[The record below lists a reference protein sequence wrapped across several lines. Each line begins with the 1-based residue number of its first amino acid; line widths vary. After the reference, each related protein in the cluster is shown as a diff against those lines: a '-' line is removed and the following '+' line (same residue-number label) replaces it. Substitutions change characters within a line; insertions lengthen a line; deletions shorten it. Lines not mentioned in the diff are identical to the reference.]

1 MSWNLPV
8 IINHS
13 LPDMLKARR
22 GRAKTGLDGRG
33 GPRHGKVLQG
43 LTTARRINP
52 SECCASLGPA
62 RSGVESMGEVR
73 HSKHWQGLLTAY
85 WFFFEE
91 SVRWQHQ
98 ADRYAGE
105 VPGLPGNG

>member
-1 MSWNLPV
+1 
-8 IINHS
+8 
-13 LPDMLKARR
+13 
-22 GRAKTGLDGRG
+22 
-33 GPRHGKVLQG
+33 
-43 LTTARRINP
+43 
-52 SECCASLGPA
+52 
-62 RSGVESMGEVR
+62 MGEVR

-105 VPGLPGNG
+105 APGLPGNG